1 MEKAERLPAK
11 FMAVDPVSKSPHV
24 WEDVVRM
31 RTLNS
36 RQTQKKQ
43 QNHICPLQLD
53 IVERIIT
60 RYTNPGEL
68 VYDPFGGIGTV
79 PYMAVKMG
87 RRGRSSELSSEYWR
101 DSLSYL
107 REAESERT
115 SPTLFDLL

>member
-1 MEKAERLPAK
+1 
-11 FMAVDPVSKSPHV
+11 MAVDPVSKSPHV
-24 WEDVVRM
+24 WDDVVRM

-115 SPTLFDLL
+115 APTLFDLL